1 LAAELY
7 KTCTVIFNIADAPMQ
22 AIIHH
27 PHERLS
33 HDIGAVPVKEPRRAD
48 GMRPA
53 AGQRFPL
60 ERPSTAVHHR
70 LMKQH
75 NDNIALLIDSDN
87 ASHNGIDPVLTAL
100 AELGTVNIRRAYGN
114 WTKAALKGWERILH
128 KYGIEPQQQFDMT
141 KGKNATDMKMT
152 IDAMDLLF
160 RGNVTGFGIMSSDS
174 DFMPLAMR
182 IRQEGLPVY
191 GFGSA
196 KTPEAFKQACSRFI
210 DVDALIEVDKRNR
223 GGTKSDVKTAA
234 RAEAPGGA
242 SDSSGKVD
250 DELLN
255 LLIDAYQATKRDAEG
270 YASLSEVGKIAG
282 NRSSFDVRNYGFAR
296 LSEMFESVPNFQ
308 TRRDEHGH
316 LFVKRLR

>member
-1 LAAELY
+1 M
-7 KTCTVIFNIADAPMQ
+7 N
-22 AIIHH
+22 
-27 PHERLS
+27 
-33 HDIGAVPVKEPRRAD
+33 
-48 GMRPA
+48 
-53 AGQRFPL
+53 
-60 ERPSTAVHHR
+60 
-70 LMKQH
+70 QH
-75 NDNIALLIDSDN
+75 NDNIALLIDADN

-114 WTKAALKGWERILH
+114 WTKSALKGWEKILH

-160 RGNVTGFGIMSSDS
+160 RGNITGFGIMSSDS

-210 DVDALIEVDKRNR
+210 DVDALIQVDKRNR
-223 GGTKSDVKTAA
+223 GGGKSDVTTSTKPDS
-234 RAEAPGGA
+234 PGVTIE
-242 SDSSGKVD
+242 SSSKVD

-255 LLIDAYQATKRDAEG
+255 LLIDAYLATKRDAEG

-282 NRSSFDVRNYGFAR
+282 NRSSFDVRNYGFSR
-296 LSEMFESVPNFQ
+296 LSEMFDAVPNFQ
-308 TRRDEHGH
+308 TKRDEHGQ

>member
-1 LAAELY
+1 M
-7 KTCTVIFNIADAPMQ
+7 N
-22 AIIHH
+22 
-27 PHERLS
+27 
-33 HDIGAVPVKEPRRAD
+33 
-48 GMRPA
+48 
-53 AGQRFPL
+53 
-60 ERPSTAVHHR
+60 
-70 LMKQH
+70 QH

-87 ASHNGIDPVLTAL
+87 ASHNGLDPVLTAL

-114 WTKAALKGWERILH
+114 WRKQSLKGWVDILH

-210 DVDALIEVDKRNR
+210 DVDALIKADKRHR
-223 GGTKSDVKTAA
+223 IGGKSDVKPSSRPETASGSG
-234 RAEAPGGA
+234 E
-242 SDSSGKVD
+242 SSGGKVD

-282 NRSSFDVRNYGFAR
+282 NRSSFDVRNYGFSR
-296 LSEMFESVPNFQ
+296 LSEMFEEVPNFQ
-308 TRRDEHGH
+308 TKRNENGQ

>member
-1 LAAELY
+1 
-7 KTCTVIFNIADAPMQ
+7 
-22 AIIHH
+22 
-27 PHERLS
+27 
-33 HDIGAVPVKEPRRAD
+33 
-48 GMRPA
+48 
-53 AGQRFPL
+53 
-60 ERPSTAVHHR
+60 
-70 LMKQH
+70 MKQH

-87 ASHNGIDPVLTAL
+87 ASHNGLDPVLTAL

-114 WTKAALKGWERILH
+114 WRKQSLKGWVDILH
-128 KYGIEPQQQFDMT
+128 KYGVEPQQQFDMT

-210 DVDALIEVDKRNR
+210 DVDALIKADKRHR
-223 GGTKSDVKTAA
+223 TSSKSDVKASAKTDNGNLSG
-234 RAEAPGGA
+234 EGGA
-242 SDSSGKVD
+242 GKVD

-255 LLIDAYQATKRDAEG
+255 LLIDAYLATKRDAEG

-282 NRSSFDVRNYGFAR
+282 NRSSFDVRNYGFSR

-308 TRRDEHGH
+308 TKRDDNGQ

>member
-1 LAAELY
+1 
-7 KTCTVIFNIADAPMQ
+7 
-22 AIIHH
+22 
-27 PHERLS
+27 
-33 HDIGAVPVKEPRRAD
+33 
-48 GMRPA
+48 
-53 AGQRFPL
+53 
-60 ERPSTAVHHR
+60 
-70 LMKQH
+70 MKQH

-114 WTKAALKGWERILH
+114 WTKSALKGWERILH

-160 RGNVTGFGIMSSDS
+160 RGNITGFGIMSSDS

-223 GGTKSDVKTAA
+223 GGGKSDVKTAA
-234 RAEAPGGA
+234 RAQAADGTGESSESGGT
-242 SDSSGKVD
+242 VD

-282 NRSSFDVRNYGFAR
+282 NRSSFDVRNYGFSR

-308 TRRDEHGH
+308 TKRDEHGN